1 MGNHLSIEQKTENLW
16 SCTVLACSECS
27 GSPSLSRPRSGNF
40 ALMVLLVM
48 FPKGHTHIFQIN
60 QQLDTGHTA
69 VMESQRRTTMGAVKS
84 KDLVFSVIS
93 LICSNLGGA
102 KLRKGKKERQTV
114 PSLPPIQIPQAEVW
128 FAVGQGGG

>member
-1 MGNHLSIEQKTENLW
+1 
-16 SCTVLACSECS
+16 
-27 GSPSLSRPRSGNF
+27 
-40 ALMVLLVM
+40 
-48 FPKGHTHIFQIN
+48 
-60 QQLDTGHTA
+60 
-69 VMESQRRTTMGAVKS
+69 MGAVKS